1 MNNIV
6 FNQLFNHQENQNLT
20 DKYLTSHPEINSK
33 IDSLLWSY
41 NEIGDVIPQY
51 IGKFGS
57 GHFFPFSESR
67 FELNCSFQLIRLS
80 FYKHSFIALRNAF
93 ELGLLSIFWDKN
105 DNAEEVIQNWYK
117 SEQNTPFKKQIISGI
132 KNIDNINEFNTYF
145 DIFDRIE
152 KIYSILS
159 DYTHTKG
166 VLFSSNKLNRANFTR
181 FNENA
186 LLAWTKEF
194 EKVVKLLLTVHI
206 LKYPISLQDT
216 PIEEKFGINAP
227 FGGFLDTYQSNQLK
241 SVLNKDEVEV
251 LQKICDNDENA
262 KMQADW
268 VNSHENITEEELKK
282 QLSEFDEFV
291 KTQSGVNMKKE

>member
-1 MNNIV
+1 MNNNI
-6 FNQLFNHQENQNLT
+6 FNQLFNHGENQNLT
-20 DKYLTSHPEINSK
+20 DKYLINNPEINNK

-51 IGKFGS
+51 IGKLGS
-57 GHFFPFSESR
+57 GHFFPFSESH
-67 FELNCSFQLIRLS
+67 FELNCAFQLIRLS

-93 ELGLLSIFWDKN
+93 ELGLLSIFWDRD
-105 DNAEEVIQNWYK
+105 DNAEEVIQNWHK
-117 SEQNTPFKKQIISGI
+117 SEQNTPFKRQIIEGI
-132 KNIDNINEFNTYF
+132 KKIDNINEFNTHF

-152 KIYSILS
+152 NIYGTLS

-186 LLAWTKEF
+186 LLSWTKEF

-206 LKYPISLQDT
+206 LKYPISIQDT
-216 PIEEKFGINAP
+216 PIEEKFGINGP

-241 SVLNKDEVEV
+241 SVLNSDEVKV
-251 LQKICDNDENA
+251 LQRISDNDENA
-262 KMQADW
+262 KLQADW
-268 VNSHENITEEELKK
+268 VNSHENITEEELKE
-282 QLSEFDEFV
+282 QLSEFNKFV
-291 KTQSGVNMKKE
+291 KMQSGNDKKEE